1 MKTIVGI
8 VNTAPKTI
16 FDKNPLIEMAEQ
28 YQRENNKVLFI
39 STQKEEMTE
48 DIKQIIVDETLSLEE
63 VLEKEI
69 ANQEIVGNY
78 EAVLIDLCSEDEDF
92 TERASEII
100 TYLKNNGIGISM
112 SLLGKHRYYNAKD
125 GDNPDL
131 FKLFGVLIFNPP
143 YKMEY
148 PY

>member
-112 SLLGKHRYYNAKD
+112 SLLGKHRYYNEKD

>member
-1 MKTIVGI
+1 MRTVVGI
-8 VNTAPKTI
+8 VNTAPRNI

-28 YQRENNKVLFI
+28 YQKENTKTLFI
-39 STQKEEMTE
+39 STSKEEMVE
-48 DIKQIIVDETLSLEE
+48 NIKQVIVDETTPLEE

-100 TYLKNNGIGISM
+100 TYLKNNGIGVSM
-112 SLLGKHRYYNAKD
+112 SLLGKHRYYSAKD
-125 GDNPDL
+125 GDDPNL
-131 FKLFGVLIFNPP
+131 FKLFGVLIFSPP